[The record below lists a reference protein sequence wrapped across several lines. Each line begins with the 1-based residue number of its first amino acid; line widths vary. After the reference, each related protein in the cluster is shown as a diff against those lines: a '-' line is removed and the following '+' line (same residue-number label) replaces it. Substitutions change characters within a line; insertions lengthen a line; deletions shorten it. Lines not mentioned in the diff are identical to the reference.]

1 MPNFILVCTDSVSPE
16 GIKLSAET
24 LADAR
29 LRAGRWPLYAHTPN
43 QKRMAAG
50 DRIAVYLGGARSRAQ
65 CFDAFAHV
73 DRIEAADPMRDREAG
88 YDALAGHQPATAWIL
103 LKEIRRLN
111 PRVSIRGMLADLSFV
126 PQKWNWGTVF
136 VSGVRSVSDG
146 DWKVIMDRADAGG

>member
-50 DRIAVYLGGARSRAQ
+50 
-65 CFDAFAHV
+65 